1 MKKII
6 ITVVG
11 KDTVGVVAKTTTY
24 LAKNNLNILDL
35 SQTVVSGYFTMMI
48 IADAS
53 KSKKMFD
60 TLGQELAVLGQTIG
74 VKISCQKSEIFEKM
88 HRV

>member
-11 KDTVGVVAKTTTY
+11 KDTVGVVAKTTAY

-35 SQTVVSGYFTMMI
+35 SQTVVSDYFTMMI
-48 IADAS
+48 IVDAT
-53 KSKKMFD
+53 KSLKPFD
-60 TLGQELAVLGQTIG
+60 RLGTELAKLGADLG
-74 VKISCQKSEIFEKM
+74 LKIRCQKSEIFEKM